1 MSDEHLTT
9 IRDLDTF
16 VEVVFEGEGPVVVD
30 FWAEWC
36 GPCRAFAPVFAA
48 TAARHPGVQ
57 FVKVNTEQS
66 PDIAKAAGIR
76 SLPTIGIPLIQLDFV
91 TGLYA
96 ICVHEYPLWFAKNYG
111 AKMICP
117 SELRRASRRYGSR

>member
-48 TAARHPGVQ
+48 TAARRPAVK

-76 SLPTIGIPLIQLDFV
+76 SLPTIG
-91 TGLYA
+91 LY
-96 ICVHEYPLWFAKNYG
+96 WKG
-111 AKMICP
+111 
-117 SELRRASRRYGSR
+117 ELRDVLIGAQPPAVFEKRIQSLEDRAAGKGFFARLLGR

>member
-1 MSDEHLTT
+1 MATVKVDSSNFKSDVLESD
-9 IRDLDTF
+9 I
-16 VEVVFEGEGPVVVD
+16 PVVVD

-76 SLPTIGIPLIQLDFV
+76 SLPTIG
-91 TGLYA
+91 LY
-96 ICVHEYPLWFAKNYG
+96 WKG
-111 AKMICP
+111 
-117 SELRRASRRYGSR
+117 ELRDVLIGAQPPAVFEKRIQSLEDRAAGKGFFARLLGR